1 MSADFGHNQYSITY
15 EQGSIEAS
23 FVPLMPTLIPFGSA
37 LTVNFSSF
45 IDANISPWLAY
56 PPLSFL
62 HPTKCA
68 SNIYNISQTALIR
81 PVNMTLK
88 IDGDIL
94 GKIPAGIYTN
104 SGDQPVG
111 AWQID
116 VRTKITSTFEC
127 P

>member
-1 MSADFGHNQYSITY
+1 MTADFDQNRYSISY
-15 EQGSIEAS
+15 EQGSIETS
-23 FVPLMPTLIPFGSA
+23 FVPLMPKLIPFGSA
-37 LTVNFSSF
+37 LTANFSSF
-45 IDANISPWLAY
+45 IDANYSPWLAY

-81 PVNMTLK
+81 PVNVTLN
-88 IDGDIL
+88 IHGDIL
-94 GKIPAGIYTN
+94 GQIPPGIYTN
-104 SGDQPVG
+104 FGNQPVG

-116 VRTKITSTFEC
+116 VQTKITSPFEC